1 MLGEKARRKLN
12 SEPFIVECCL
22 EGNNVEIGG
31 ENSGDQVGMILPCLV
46 LAEMQSY
53 SSQGSLS
60 RINPVREQKDTR
72 IQMLYYTER
81 SWRLAGHAPKWMQT
95 PKKTV
100 TLPVLALCL
109 DRYLNSLLCEVALII
124 KSRFKFPV
132 GSLVALIT
140 VSPHRLLNLLWSSV
154 NFIVLF
160 IVRSCFDI
168 YKVRGFQISSKYLF

>member
-31 ENSGDQVGMILPCLV
+31 ENSGDQVGVILACLV

-60 RINPVREQKDTR
+60 RINPVMEQKDTR

-81 SWRLAGHAPKWMQT
+81 S
-95 PKKTV
+95 
-100 TLPVLALCL
+100 
-109 DRYLNSLLCEVALII
+109 
-124 KSRFKFPV
+124 
-132 GSLVALIT
+132 
-140 VSPHRLLNLLWSSV
+140 
-154 NFIVLF
+154 
-160 IVRSCFDI
+160 
-168 YKVRGFQISSKYLF
+168 